1 MKKLIMTMIHGFC
14 MALADSVP
22 GVSGGTV
29 AFLMGFY
36 DNFIGSLNDLMTG
49 NMAAKK
55 NAVIY
60 LLKLGVGW
68 VIGFGA
74 SVLVLT
80 AVFEKHIYSISSLFI
95 GFILFAIPVVIYEER
110 KCLKEK
116 PWAAFALLIGA
127 VLVVLLSY
135 FTVGGNGNTV
145 SIQNPSIGTYFYVF
159 FAGAIAICAMVLP
172 GISGSTLLLIF
183 GLYVSVINA
192 IKELMHLNFEYFP
205 ILFVF
210 GLGVITGIVSIVRA
224 IRIALEKFRSITV
237 YLIIGLMLGSL
248 YSVIVGPQTLD
259 VPQEALSFATFNWLF
274 FIIGGVIII
283 GMQLMGMKKGSAE
296 ITEKPQA

>member
-1 MKKLIMTMIHGFC
+1 
-14 MALADSVP
+14 
-22 GVSGGTV
+22 
-29 AFLMGFY
+29 
-36 DNFIGSLNDLMTG
+36 
-49 NMAAKK
+49 
-55 NAVIY
+55 
-60 LLKLGVGW
+60 
-68 VIGFGA
+68 
-74 SVLVLT
+74 
-80 AVFEKHIYSISSLFI
+80 
-95 GFILFAIPVVIYEER
+95 
-110 KCLKEK
+110 
-116 PWAAFALLIGA
+116 
-127 VLVVLLSY
+127 
-135 FTVGGNGNTV
+135 
-145 SIQNPSIGTYFYVF
+145 
-159 FAGAIAICAMVLP
+159 MVLP

-205 ILFVF
+205 ILLVF